1 MALILTRSPFHISRG
16 ALDPNAGLVVEIFEY
31 NEGISTTRNTY
42 TLSFRNNNF
51 IDISNLVNSEFVNVF
66 TYNSSTGSY
75 EGSSSDVLL
84 VRTTLSGTI
93 NDVAQSDVV
102 SEYYTTDGYLYSTD
116 SINQDFSSTLRTNGY
131 YAGSSDTI
139 YKLSDSSLNVPIINS
154 SLSALIDNKI
164 ANGYYLTSTGWSVQ
178 SGDAFSSGV
187 LKCTGDIGARNYTA
201 FTPTT
206 GNVYKVQF
214 EILDYQSGNIAL
226 FDGSGGENI
235 SGFLTA
241 DGIYSYQFTQTQ
253 TSSNVFSLYSSSG
266 FTGNIRNV
274 FMGELNSNN
283 YETMVL
289 RAKYNGS
296 TVQTKN
302 ISFYSD
308 TSSVNQKVNF
318 TPTNIDEIAITTSH
332 GTKSINVETISEC
345 KYSPFRL
352 TFLNKYGVEED
363 LWFFKR
369 SSKTIEVTSEDFRA
383 NQFKERS
390 AGLTTRSMREYN
402 KNATEK
408 MVLNSGFVKEELNE
422 SFKQLMLSE
431 EVTMF
436 DFDNSTEFAIKITS
450 SSLEFKT
457 VVNDKLINYTI
468 NVEFSNNTIDNIV

>member
-1 MALILTRSPFHISRG
+1 MT
-16 ALDPNAGLVVEIFEY
+16 V
-31 NEGISTTRNTY
+31 
-42 TLSFRNNNF
+42 
-51 IDISNLVNSEFVNVF
+51 
-66 TYNSSTGSY
+66 
-75 EGSSSDVLL
+75 
-84 VRTTLSGTI
+84 
-93 NDVAQSDVV
+93 
-102 SEYYTTDGYLYSTD
+102 
-116 SINQDFSSTLRTNGY
+116 
-131 YAGSSDTI
+131 
-139 YKLSDSSLNVPIINS
+139 
-154 SLSALIDNKI
+154 
-164 ANGYYLTSTGWSVQ
+164 
-178 SGDAFSSGV
+178 DAKF
-187 LKCTGDIGARNYTA
+187 
-201 FTPTT
+201 
-206 GNVYKVQF
+206 
-214 EILDYQSGNIAL
+214 
-226 FDGSGGENI
+226 
-235 SGFLTA
+235 
-241 DGIYSYQFTQTQ
+241 
-253 TSSNVFSLYSSSG
+253 
-266 FTGNIRNV
+266 
-274 FMGELNSNN
+274 
-283 YETMVL
+283 
-289 RAKYNGS
+289 NGS
-296 TVQTKN
+296 TVGTQTIEFDSSTDN
-302 ISFYSD
+302 AYQEVSF
-308 TSSVNQKVNF
+308 
-318 TPTNIDEIAITTSH
+318 NIDDIDEVLITTDY

>member
-31 NEGISTTRNTY
+31 NQGISTKRNTY

-93 NDVAQSDVV
+93 NDVAQTDVV
-102 SEYYTTDGYLYSTD
+102 SEYYATDGYLYSTN

-131 YAGSSDTI
+131 YAGSTDII
-139 YKLSDSSLNVPIINS
+139 YKLYSSVLNVPLLNTSQTSLMFNIAVNPSFDTDTDWTKDS
-154 SLSALIDNKI
+154 SDWTISNGAAFVSSSDLTVDRLYQSATV
-164 ANGYYLTSTGWSVQ
+164 NGL
-178 SGDAFSSGV
+178 D
-187 LKCTGDIGARNYTA
+187 LL
-201 FTPTT
+201 
-206 GNVYKVQF
+206 VQF
-214 EILDYQSGNIAL
+214 EVTDFSGTGFASMRYPFNVSITGNGTYRATGTGELDRIQFQAQANDLSTPLQFRIDNV
-226 FDGSGGENI
+226 FVGER
-235 SGFLTA
+235 
-241 DGIYSYQFTQTQ
+241 
-253 TSSNVFSLYSSSG
+253 TSSN
-266 FTGNIRNV
+266 
-274 FMGELNSNN
+274 
-283 YETMVL
+283 YEEVTL
-289 RAKYNGS
+289 DAKFNGS
-296 TVQTKN
+296 TVGTQTIEFDSTTKN
-302 ISFYSD
+302 SYQEVSFD
-308 TSSVNQKVNF
+308 IDD
-318 TPTNIDEIAITTSH
+318 IDEVLITTDY
-332 GTKSINVETISEC
+332 GTKTIDVETISEC

-369 SSKTIEVTSEDFRA
+369 SSKTIQVTSEEFRA

-436 DFDNSTEFAIKITS
+436 DFDNSAEFAIKITS